1 MNVIPTSILF
11 LIQMYGIE
19 KREKKNLK
27 HGSKITAKFYFS
39 PNEHAWLLKLEEKI
53 FEEIINYNHQCQ

>member
-1 MNVIPTSILF
+1 MSVIPTSILF

-19 KREKKNLK
+19 KKKKKNLK
-27 HGSKITAKFYFS
+27 HASKITAKFYFS

-53 FEEIINYNHQCQ
+53 FE